1 MTWRNASAVTA
12 LMASFLVPGVLPA
25 QKPLNNRATTRAIP
39 APEKPES
46 DDKAIRLAADAYSEA
61 VTKGDLKGI
70 LEQWTPHG
78 EYRNNFGVTLEGKAA
93 IEATYKKWL
102 MDHPKAKL
110 SVGVDRIRLIS
121 KDAAWVEG
129 TIQLAMADGG
139 KSRSRFRTLR
149 VREDGMW
156 RIAEST
162 ETIQTGPQLEDL
174 DWLKGTWK
182 GNAGDE
188 EATFVVEPALAG
200 AFLKVNFTR
209 KSKGIVLQQ
218 GFQMVGADPK
228 GQGLVASVFES
239 SGSMGTG
246 TWDHDGHHFEVAMWG
261 VDRAGLDASAI
272 QVITPLTANT
282 MTWQAIERFV
292 GGVKLSDTIPLKLTK
307 SK

>member
-1 MTWRNASAVTA
+1 MTWRNASAATA
-12 LMASFLVPGVLPA
+12 LMASFCVPGVMPA
-25 QKPLNNRATTRAIP
+25 QKPFTNRATTRVIP

-61 VTKGDLKGI
+61 VTKGDLKRI

-102 MDHPKAKL
+102 VDHPKAKL

-149 VREDGMW
+149 VREDGVW
-156 RIAEST
+156 RIAESI

-182 GNAGDE
+182 GKAGDE
-188 EATFVVEPALAG
+188 EAEFVVEPALAG

-209 KSKGIVLQQ
+209 KSKGVVLQQ

-228 GQGLVASVFES
+228 GQGLIASVFEAN
-239 SGSMGTG
+239 GAMGTG

-282 MTWQAIERFV
+282 MTWQAIDRFV